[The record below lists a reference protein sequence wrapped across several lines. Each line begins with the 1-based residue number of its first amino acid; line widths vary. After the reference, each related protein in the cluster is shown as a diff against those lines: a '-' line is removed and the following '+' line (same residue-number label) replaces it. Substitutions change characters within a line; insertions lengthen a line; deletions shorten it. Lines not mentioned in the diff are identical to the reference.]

1 MAYIYDEK
9 TGEFVDTS
17 APKQPKKTTTTQT
30 ADTGASRNTIT
41 SYPRSTTPSSSSG
54 NRSSSENNG
63 GCILGGLLFLA
74 IQVLPYLILGGL
86 ASMCS

>member
-1 MAYIYDEK
+1 MAYIYNEK

-17 APKQPKKTTTTQT
+17 APKQPKKTTTTRSSES
-30 ADTGASRNTIT
+30 DASRNTT
-41 SYPRSTTPSSSSG
+41 TTYPRSTTPASDSG
-54 NRSSSENNG
+54 SRSGSENKG
-63 GCILGGLLFLA
+63 GCLLGGLLFLA